1 MSSIGYDLVDLS
13 LTDPSRTE
21 RLAAKFMNAAELD
34 APGFL
39 SFHHYCWLCW
49 SIKEAVYKHAC
60 RMQPGLV
67 FSPARIVVT
76 GLSESLEAIAG
87 GVRTYSRMGGGVI
100 ETVACG
106 GAFASG
112 LDPDPHARAVSCAG
126 EGWAVK
132 HRSDGCPSLLR
143 GNEVMPVSFSHHGAF
158 AGFALVLP

>member
-1 MSSIGYDLVDLS
+1 MFSIGYDVVDLS
-13 LTDPSRTE
+13 LTDPTRAE

-34 APGFL
+34 VPGFL

-76 GLSESLEAIAG
+76 GLSESLEAVAG
-87 GVRTYSRMGGGVI
+87 GVRTYSRMGQGFI
-100 ETVACG
+100 ETVACDA
-106 GAFASG
+106 AFAAE
-112 LDPDPHARAVSCAG
+112 LCADPHARAVAHAG

-132 HRSDGCPSLLR
+132 HRSDGCPSLVR
-143 GNEVMPVSFSHHGAF
+143 GNEEMPVSFSHHGNY